1 MMQRQLPLFHLDFL
15 VAVKAG
21 GYHFTDVYHLYKYMH
36 KHAITCYYN
45 PIKMCQAFHLADIQ
59 P

>member
-36 KHAITCYYN
+36 KYGL
-45 PIKMCQAFHLADIQ
+45 PR
-59 P
+59 